1 MTRTTKTDRAAI
13 VAYIASHTDYDPT
26 TVRIEGDVV
35 TAIKDAD
42 KTFNAPETTRES
54 LGFVEDVLAEA
65 DRLA

>member
-1 MTRTTKTDRAAI
+1 MTRTAKTDRAAI
-13 VAYIASHTDYDPT
+13 VAYIAAHTVYDPT

-42 KTFNAPETTRES
+42 KTFNAPETVRES
-54 LGFVEDVLAEA
+54 IGFVEDLLMEA